1 MATHTYS
8 VLLAPSTVTAGG
20 TQTSSAADLTGAY
33 GGIVT
38 AQIANGAT
46 GPSVPCVASVQVS
59 GDNTNFYTMFA
70 GTEDVTN
77 SATTNFTWDIP
88 PGAMYVRVQFTGN
101 AGQSVTA
108 SAQIQILSTI

>member
-38 AQIANGAT
+38 AQITNGTT
-46 GPSVPCVASVQVS
+46 GPTVPCAALLQTS
-59 GDNTNFYTMFA
+59 GNNADFYTMA
-70 GTEDVTN
+70 NGVEDSTASVTT
-77 SATTNFTWDIP
+77 SFSWEVP

-101 AGQSVTA
+101 SGQSVTVA
-108 SAQIQILSTI
+108 AQIQILATI